1 MIQKAETNKKVKILT
16 WGCQMNVADSGHMAG
31 ILKQDGYE
39 ITQNEAAAD
48 VVLLNTCS
56 IRDLAE
62 EKVFSKLGELKER
75 KVDEPN
81 LVLGVC
87 GCMATN
93 LKKGIFKRA
102 PYVDILCGPRSSK
115 HLPRMINDVFEKG
128 RSQVEVEPNEALEE
142 FLPSVRESAFKAWVN
157 ITQGCDERC
166 TYCVV
171 PNTRGDQASRQPQ
184 SIIDEIKGLA
194 EQGYKEVTLLG
205 QTVNAYGL
213 ELAEPYPFSKLIES
227 IQAIDGIE
235 WIRFVTSH
243 PKYVTPDFIEMFA
256 KFPKVAPF
264 LHLPYQA
271 GSNRILK
278 RMARRYTREE
288 YIEKINA
295 LRAACP
301 DLNLSTDIIV
311 GFPEETEEEFQE
323 TLDVYKEAQ
332 FDSSFC
338 FKYSQ
343 RPNTPAMNFKD
354 TVPEAVKKER
364 LERLLALQKEIA
376 YVRNLKNLGKVHRV
390 LFENVGRKEGSLRG
404 HNQYNQVVISSGG
417 PELIGQFRDVL
428 IVENSPMT
436 LYGEIKN

>member
-1 MIQKAETNKKVKILT
+1 MIQKAKNNKKVKILT

-31 ILKQDGYE
+31 ILQQDGYE
-39 ITQNEAAAD
+39 ITQSEAAAD

-62 EKVFSKLGELKER
+62 EKVFSKLGELRER
-75 KVDEPN
+75 KEQEPN
-81 LVLGVC
+81 LVVGIC

-93 LKKGIFKRA
+93 LKEGIFKRA
-102 PYVDILCGPRSSK
+102 PHIDVLCGPRSSK
-115 HLPRMINDVFEKG
+115 HLPRMLSDVFEKG
-128 RSQVEVEPNEALEE
+128 KAQVEIEPNEGLED
-142 FLPSVRESAFKAWVN
+142 FLPSVRESSFKAWVN

-171 PNTRGDQASRQPQ
+171 PNTRGDQASRQPE
-184 SIIDEIKGLA
+184 SIVAEIQELA
-194 EQGYKEVTLLG
+194 KQGYKEVTLLG

-213 ELAEPYPFSKLIES
+213 DLPQSYSFSKLIE
-227 IQAIDGIE
+227 AIHHIEGIE

-288 YIEKINA
+288 YLEKIHA

-311 GFPEETEEEFQE
+311 GFPEETEEDFQE
-323 TLDVYKEAQ
+323 TLEVYREAQ

-338 FKYSQ
+338 FKYSE
-343 RPNTPAMNFKD
+343 RPNTPATNLKE
-354 TVPEAVKKER
+354 TVPEEVKKDR
-364 LERLLALQKEIA
+364 LERLLKVQKEVA
-376 YVRNLKNLGKVHRV
+376 YIRNLKNLGKVHRV
-390 LFENVGRKEGSLRG
+390 LFEAVGRKEGMLRG
-404 HNQYNQVVISSGG
+404 HNQYNQVVIASGG
-417 PELIGQFRDVL
+417 PELVGQFRDVL